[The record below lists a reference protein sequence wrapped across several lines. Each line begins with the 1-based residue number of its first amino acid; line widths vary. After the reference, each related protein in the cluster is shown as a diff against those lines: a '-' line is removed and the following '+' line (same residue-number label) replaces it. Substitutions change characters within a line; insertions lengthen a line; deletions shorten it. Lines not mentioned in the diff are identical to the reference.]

1 MNMCVEM
8 CSWVFYSMYITYIFI
23 YIYIYTYACMIM
35 LIMYVP
41 TSAKTIPVMIAVLLS
56 WCTCCINVV
65 SCIDATRM
73 YVHVSVC
80 VCK

>member
-1 MNMCVEM
+1 
-8 CSWVFYSMYITYIFI
+8 
-23 YIYIYTYACMIM
+23 MIM